1 VKVKNI
7 EPSLSKLVAKTD
19 SLETEPVIVTVDAV

>member
-7 EPSLSKLVAKTD
+7 LPSLSRLVAKTN
-19 SLETEPVIVTVDAV
+19 SLETEPVIITVDAV